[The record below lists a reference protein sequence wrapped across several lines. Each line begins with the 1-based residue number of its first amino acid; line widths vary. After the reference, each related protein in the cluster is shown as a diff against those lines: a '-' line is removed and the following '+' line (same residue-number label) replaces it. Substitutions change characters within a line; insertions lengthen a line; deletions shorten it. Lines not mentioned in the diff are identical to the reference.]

1 MEEFLR
7 YLIVNLVG
15 NPEGLELTAHQSR
28 DTLAFRLMLPYGEV
42 GKIVGKQ
49 GRTTEAIR
57 NLLSAAAARHGQKA
71 TLQIVEI

>member
-7 YLIVNLVG
+7 YLIANLVG
-15 NPEGLELTAHQSR
+15 NPEGWELTRRQSR
-28 DTLAFRLMLPYGEV
+28 DTIHFQLKLPYGEV

-71 TLQIVEI
+71 SLQIVEI

>member
-15 NPEGLELTAHQSR
+15 NPDGLELTQHRAR
-28 DTLAFRLMLPYGEV
+28 DTVAFRLKLPYAEV

-57 NLLSAAAARHGQKA
+57 NLLSAAAARQGLKA